1 MTSFELFICLLINFK
16 AEVSSGAFA
25 TISTIVSV
33 FFLVLLL
40 LMTVLFIVMLIVD
53 KEPNCDNNNDEEEV
67 KERNWP
73 KAYLN
78 TLYLNM
84 APTRRRAANVYL
96 LSYMFRRALYAIC
109 IVIMQDYPSL

>member
-16 AEVSSGAFA
+16 AEVSSGPFA
-25 TISTIVSV
+25 TISTIVSI
-33 FFLVLLL
+33 FFLVLLSL
-40 LMTVLFIVMLIVD
+40 ITVLILVMLIVD
-53 KEPNCDNNNDEEEV
+53 KGTKSDNNDEEEI
-67 KERNWP
+67 KERDWP

-96 LSYMFRRALYAIC
+96 LSYIFKRALYAVC